1 MDYRLNNEAIVA
13 CVAAQVV
20 NYGCRQLPAVVVTT
34 NLMMHNQERA
44 ILMSEHDEKK
54 LAAIVNQVDGGLLT
68 IIMNSLVLMIKG
80 GCMKFADGE
89 LSLTV
94 SGNQMCEQMQ
104 DGRSGMLCD
113 ILKDL
118 PAVVRKMEKM
128 AGVIMDKRYVIAL

>member
-20 NYGCRQLPAVVVTT
+20 KHGCNQLPAVVVTT
-34 NLMMHNQERA
+34 NLMMHNQKRA
-44 ILMSEHDEKK
+44 TLLSEHDEKE

-80 GCMKFADGE
+80 GCMKFAE
-89 LSLTV
+89 NKLSLTA
-94 SGNQMCEQMQ
+94 SGHQMCEQMQ
-104 DGRSGMLCD
+104 DGRSDILNV

-118 PAVVRKMEKM
+118 PVVMEIMEKM
-128 AGVIMDKRYVIAL
+128 EDVIKDKRYVIAL